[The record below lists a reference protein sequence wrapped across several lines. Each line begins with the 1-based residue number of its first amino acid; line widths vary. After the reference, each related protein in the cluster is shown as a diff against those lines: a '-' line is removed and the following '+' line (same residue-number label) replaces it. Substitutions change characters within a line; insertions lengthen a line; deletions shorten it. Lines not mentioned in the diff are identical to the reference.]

1 MIYPFKYDYL
11 GLSTD
16 TKPDTSVAAD
26 GSTFLEVNTSK
37 LFIKYGDE
45 WYEQNKQEDS
55 DDTEPTEET

>member
-26 GSTFLEVNTSK
+26 GSTFLEVDTSK

-45 WYEQNKQEDS
+45 WYEQNKQEES
-55 DDTEPTEET
+55 EPTEET